1 MTHDPLRITL
11 SQQLIARFP
20 VTVGA
25 ADLLAHDDGESAPE
39 PIDFDPVPRL
49 RNRRRGWSEQVQ
61 RDFIAVLQRTGCVSL
76 AARAVGRSASSAY
89 RLLVVEGAESFAI
102 AWDQAVREGL
112 GRVRE
117 DALDRALNGSLVPV
131 YRKGRLVRIEHR
143 RNDRLALA
151 LALLSGRRN
160 DVKYYRND
168 ALNRHA
174 YAMEMKALDEQRAAE
189 RKAREEAERAYQEE
203 LDRML
208 AKAKAM
214 NGPRVRRL

>member
-1 MTHDPLRITL
+1 MTHGPPRITL
-11 SQQLIARFP
+11 SHQLIARFP
-20 VTVGA
+20 ATIGA
-25 ADLLAHDDGESAPE
+25 ADLLADHAGEPAPD
-39 PIDFDPVPRL
+39 PIDFAPVPRL

-102 AWDQAVREGL
+102 AWDRAVREGL

-117 DALDRALNGSLVPV
+117 DALDRALNGSLRPV

-143 RNDRLALA
+143 RNDRLA

>member
-1 MTHDPLRITL
+1 MTNDIGRITL
-11 SQQLIARFP
+11 GKQLLSRIP
-20 VTVGA
+20 VTIGA
-25 ADLLAHDDGESAPE
+25 ADLLAHDDGEPAPE
-39 PIDFDPVPRL
+39 PIAFDPVPRR
-49 RNRRRGWSEQVQ
+49 RNRRAGWSEQVQ
-61 RDFIAVLQRTGCVSL
+61 RDFIACLQRAGCVSV

-89 RLLVVEGAESFAI
+89 RLLTVEGAESFAL

-112 GRVRE
+112 GRLRE

-143 RNDRLALA
+143 RNDRLA

-214 NGPRVRRL
+214 NGPRIRRL

>member
-1 MTHDPLRITL
+1 M
-11 SQQLIARFP
+11 
-20 VTVGA
+20 
-25 ADLLAHDDGESAPE
+25 
-39 PIDFDPVPRL
+39 
-49 RNRRRGWSEQVQ
+49 Q
-61 RDFIAVLQRTGCVSL
+61 RDFIACLQRSGCVSF

-89 RLLVVEGAESFAI
+89 RLLTVEGAASFAL

-112 GRVRE
+112 DRLRE

-151 LALLSGRRN
+151 LLSGRRN

-174 YAMEMKALDEQRAAE
+174 YATEMKALDEQRAAE
-189 RKAREEAERAYQEE
+189 RKAREEAEQAYQEE
-203 LDRML
+203 LARMI

-214 NGPRVRRL
+214 NGPRIRRL